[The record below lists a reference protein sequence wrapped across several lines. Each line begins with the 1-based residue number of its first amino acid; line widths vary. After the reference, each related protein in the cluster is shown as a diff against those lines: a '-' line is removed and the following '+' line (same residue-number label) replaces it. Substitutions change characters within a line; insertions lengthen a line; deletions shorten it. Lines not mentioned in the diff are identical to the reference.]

1 MLLLDTDTCIRFL
14 RDDPEV
20 KKNITRHDPESI
32 HISILTI
39 YELRVGI
46 EKSTFRKKEKIC
58 DLAALI
64 ELLKVVPFSD
74 DEASESARIRAELEK
89 KGTPI
94 GSIDYLI
101 AGIALSHDC
110 ILVTGNTKEFKRV
123 KGLKIET
130 W

>member
-46 EKSTFRKKEKIC
+46 EKSTFRKKERIS

-74 DEASESARIRAELEK
+74 DETSESARIRAELEK

-101 AGIALSHDC
+101 AGITLSHDC